1 MEEAVG
7 IRWHKLI
14 TRLAGNGF
22 PAAQIHLDNEGP
34 RLAMVFRALSGD
46 PGLTIK
52 ASTERSINTWR
63 PLAQR
68 LAGTGRR
75 HALAWRE
82 ADALRVPESLA
93 VFPDKTM
100 NRDLYLWLTAMAS
113 LAEPGA
119 TGDWLQI
126 NQQLVRQT
134 LAAYPGLTGLYQ
146 RLAECLVEIR
156 RAQRKL
162 PAAQAE
168 REAALQAALL
178 TPGSQ
183 SDLPA

>member
-82 ADALRVPESLA
+82 
-93 VFPDKTM
+93 
-100 NRDLYLWLTAMAS
+100 
-113 LAEPGA
+113 
-119 TGDWLQI
+119 
-126 NQQLVRQT
+126 
-134 LAAYPGLTGLYQ
+134 
-146 RLAECLVEIR
+146 
-156 RAQRKL
+156 
-162 PAAQAE
+162 
-168 REAALQAALL
+168 
-178 TPGSQ
+178 
-183 SDLPA
+183 

>member
-1 MEEAVG
+1 AVPRCPVLSGSAPFPETGFGRDRYRTSGRNAMEEAVG

-22 PAAQIHLDNEGP
+22 PAAQIRLDDEGP

-63 PLAQR
+63 PLAHR

-93 VFPDKTM
+93 VFPDKRM
-100 NRDLYLWLTAMAS
+100 NR
-113 LAEPGA
+113 
-119 TGDWLQI
+119 
-126 NQQLVRQT
+126 
-134 LAAYPGLTGLYQ
+134 
-146 RLAECLVEIR
+146 
-156 RAQRKL
+156 
-162 PAAQAE
+162 
-168 REAALQAALL
+168 
-178 TPGSQ
+178 
-183 SDLPA
+183 